1 MPVPTLFAWNLWI
14 SSVSREIPCKVPPVT
29 DRAKLCLEP
38 VLTISRRAGWQVA
51 ILLIALGLGC
61 RRELSDAEGVKAT
74 YDPKTGRLTELIY
87 DANHNGKPDSV
98 ARMDGTRILRIEV
111 DTDESGVPDRW
122 DYYDAE
128 RRLTKMGWSRRHD
141 GVEDAWTY
149 RDTNGNV
156 SRIEISTRRNGRSDR
171 VEFYEQGAMVGV
183 EEDQDGDGRI
193 DKWETYAIEP
203 GTKPEDG
210 RYAVTSM
217 AWDSRH
223 RGIPEKRFVYGAG
236 GKVVRVDV
244 ADDRGR
250 FETPAPTA
258 YPVAVEATRE

>member
-1 MPVPTLFAWNLWI
+1 VPCVLLPILKHSGF
-14 SSVSREIPCKVPPVT
+14 SVV
-29 DRAKLCLEP
+29 
-38 VLTISRRAGWQVA
+38 
-51 ILLIALGLGC
+51 ILLITCSLSC
-61 RRELSDAEGVKAT
+61 RRELSEGQGTRAV
-74 YDPKTGRLTELIY
+74 YDPKTGRLTQLSY
-87 DANHNGKPDSV
+87 DANRNGKPDSV
-98 ARMDGTRILRIEV
+98 AQMDGTRIFRIQV
-111 DTDESGVPDRW
+111 DTDENGVPDRW

-128 RRLTKMGWSRRHD
+128 RRLTKLGWSRKHD

-149 RDTNGNV
+149 RAASGEV
-156 SRIEISTRRNGRSDR
+156 SRIEISTKRNGRSDR
-171 VEFYEQGAMVGV
+171 VEFYEQGTMVRV
-183 EEDQDGDGRI
+183 EEDQDGDSRI

-203 GTKPEDG
+203 GTTPADG

-250 FETPAPTA
+250 FENPAPTD
-258 YPVAVEATRE
+258 YPVAVETTRE